1 MMSISIE
8 PIHIYGLWNQ
18 PSQTNGRSDVLSSDH
33 MNELARSHIRQALP
47 YVSALIESYSLNNRE
62 CVFHFCVLIDDYS
75 GIDEESEIEPDVE
88 GAAAIID
95 ATWKEE
101 TENVGLRG
109 VRDLMIV
116 SERRLATANVTSQLI
131 EELNAPAAPGA
142 GSRASN
148 RQLSPKTRYKDRVRE
163 VRSDTIS
170 KVDTRTIYPAL
181 GESTRHPDIDLRCAI
196 YSDTD
201 CMRPS
206 CALLAASWQL
216 LRIGWRSTHSDSQE
230 AIVWGSYRRSDLIW
244 SILPVSLISVEH
256 AVRLILSHSGASIK
270 DLMSRMSYIFL
281 SDQMYDRNQVVR

>member
-1 MMSISIE
+1 MVSISIE

-18 PSQTNGRSDVLSSDH
+18 SSQTNGRSDVVSSDH
-33 MNELARSHIRQALP
+33 MNELVRYHIRQALP
-47 YVSALIESYSLNNRE
+47 YVSALIQSYSLNNRE
-62 CVFHFCVLIDDYS
+62 CDFHLCVLIDDYS
-75 GIDEESEIEPDVE
+75 GIDEQSEIERDVE
-88 GAAAIID
+88 RAAAIID

-116 SERRLATANVTSQLI
+116 SERRLATANLTSRLI
-131 EELNAPAAPGA
+131 EELNAPPAPGA
-142 GSRASN
+142 GSQASN
-148 RQLSPKTRYKDRVRE
+148 KQRSPKTTCKDLVHE

-170 KVDTRTIYPAL
+170 KVDTRTIYPAF

-230 AIVWGSYRRSDLIW
+230 AIVWGSYRRSDVIW

-256 AVRLILSHSGASIK
+256 AVRLILSHAGASMK
-270 DLMSRMSYIFL
+270 DMMSRMSYIFI
-281 SDQMYDRNQVVR
+281 SDQMRDRNEAVR

>member
-1 MMSISIE
+1 M
-8 PIHIYGLWNQ
+8 
-18 PSQTNGRSDVLSSDH
+18 
-33 MNELARSHIRQALP
+33 
-47 YVSALIESYSLNNRE
+47 
-62 CVFHFCVLIDDYS
+62 LIDDYS
-75 GIDEESEIEPDVE
+75 GLDEESEIEPDVE

-109 VRDLMIV
+109 VRDLMMV

-142 GSRASN
+142 GSQASN

-230 AIVWGSYRRSDLIW
+230 VIVWGSYRRSDMIW

-256 AVRLILSHSGASIK
+256 AVRLILSHSGGSIK
-270 DLMSRMSYIFL
+270 DMMSRMSYIFL
-281 SDQMYDRNQVVR
+281 ADQMYDRNEVVR